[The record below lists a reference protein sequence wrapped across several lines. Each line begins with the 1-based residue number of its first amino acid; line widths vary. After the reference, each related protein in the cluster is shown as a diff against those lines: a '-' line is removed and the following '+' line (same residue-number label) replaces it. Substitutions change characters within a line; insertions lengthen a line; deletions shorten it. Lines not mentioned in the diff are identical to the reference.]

1 MRTCSLPSLCLISF
15 ASTGVK
21 MRLELAGSIAVLDP
35 LILTYT
41 ANGAFI
47 PQTYIDQGY
56 KYFDVIVIGGGG
68 GAGGGIDTN
77 NTGTLVRSYGGAG
90 GGGGL
95 QRVRGLLKYLSA
107 SVAVTVGAGGTGGT
121 NHASAPASTVRGGD
135 GGASS
140 FGTTAK
146 ASGGKGGGNVVT
158 NSLTGDPQG
167 WGGDGGIGNSLTAG
181 GGARGGRTATGNST
195 SVPKGADGLDGPYVN
210 GIGQGGGGGG
220 GGMAKYD
227 GTLYLLGSAGGRG
240 SYNLTDTSV
249 FGPGSA
255 QGVGIV
261 TGVVPGGGG
270 GAKASPVNGLP
281 TVYGQAV
288 TTPSGVSAPAAG
300 IPGIVVVRLTAE

>member
-1 MRTCSLPSLCLISF
+1 
-15 ASTGVK
+15 
-21 MRLELAGSIAVLDP
+21 MRLGLAGSSAVSDP
-35 LILTYT
+35 LVLTYIENT
-41 ANGAFI
+41 AFI
-47 PQTYIDQGY
+47 PQTYIDLGY
-56 KYFDVIVIGGGG
+56 TNFDVIVIGGGG

-95 QRVRGLLKYLSA
+95 HRVKGLLKYLVA
-107 SVAVTVGAGGTGGT
+107 SVAVTIGAGGSGGA
-121 NHASAPASTVRGGD
+121 NHVSLPASTTNGGN
-135 GGASS
+135 GGTSS

-146 ASGGKGGGNVVT
+146 ASGGKGGDNVET

-167 WGGDGGIGNSLTAG
+167 WGGDGGVG
-181 GGARGGRTATGNST
+181 GFVVGAVGAKGGRTGNGSA
-195 SVPKGADGLDGPYVN
+195 SAPPQGAAGIDGTYIN

-249 FGPGSA
+249 FGPGSPE
-255 QGVGIV
+255 GIGIIS
-261 TGVVPGGGG
+261 GVVPGGGG
-270 GAKASPVNGLP
+270 GAKAAPLSGLP
-281 TVYGQAV
+281 TIYGQAV

-300 IPGIVVVRLTAE
+300 IPGIVVIRLTAE